1 MNRTLFFLIFIVLAL
16 AGCNSKR
23 SVSDYHVMLLDEV
36 DGNLIVSDLS
46 IAGTLYSGEMI
57 SDREGAPERLTV
69 TYKGSSYTGTYS
81 GTERY
86 PGTATGQDR
95 YSAEGDSECMMF
107 AVSAA
112 DQLKAKYS

>member
-1 MNRTLFFLIFIVLAL
+1 MNRTLFFLIFILLALAAAL

-23 SVSDYHVMLLDEV
+23 SVSDDHVMLLDEV

-69 TYKGSSYTGTYS
+69 TYKGSSYTGTY
-81 GTERY
+81 R
-86 PGTATGQDR
+86 
-95 YSAEGDSECMMF
+95 
-107 AVSAA
+107 
-112 DQLKAKYS
+112 L